1 MHPTSVT
8 GVEDMIRLGDL
19 HEAGILRNL
28 LTRYREDL
36 IYTYTGSILVAVNP
50 YKTLNVY
57 SPEAI
62 QQYRGRKVGE
72 LPPHIFALADNAHF
86 NMRRNERNQC
96 CIISGESGAGKTEST
111 KLILQFLAAVS
122 GQHSWVEQQILE
134 ANPILEAFGNAKTI
148 RNDNS
153 SRFGK
158 YVEIHFN
165 EKSVIEGARIEQ
177 YLLEKT
183 RVCGQ
188 AEQERN
194 YHIFYCLLLGSSDE
208 QKKRL
213 GLGKPAD
220 YAFLTTGN
228 CTRCDGRDDLKDFA
242 SIRSAMKVLAFS
254 ETEYLDISKMLA
266 SILHLGNL
274 KLEGTVSSNI
284 ECCEILTNDHLTWAS
299 KLLEVDEAEVQE
311 CLTKKVMLMRGE
323 KVTTLLSMAQTQEVR
338 NAFVKAI
345 YGKMFVWIVDKMN
358 SIVYKP
364 PSRGGGEQEEERRS
378 IGLLDIFGF
387 ENFQTNSFEQ
397 FCINLANEALQQFFV
412 GHIFKLEQEEYE
424 RESISWKNITFT
436 DNQEA
441 LDMISSRPLNLIALI
456 DEESKFPQGTDATM
470 LAKLTAQHKQN
481 AHFIPPRSNH
491 NTRFGISHFA
501 GDVFYES
508 SGFLEKNRDS
518 LIPDILALVQSSK
531 NSFLTRIF
539 AGDLNTRA
547 GDSVRVHGTLTH
559 RRPTTLSGQ
568 FRKSLEELMKAL
580 GLCQPWFI
588 RCIKPNDVKKPL
600 LFDRELFVRQLR
612 YSGMM
617 ETIRIRRSGYPIRY
631 TFAEFVERYRF
642 TLPGFQPKEAQANPM
657 GTCKKILGATLGK
670 DEDFQIGK
678 NKVFLKDNHDMVLE
692 LSRDKSINDKVTKIQ
707 GVMRVYVARK
717 RFLKM
722 RAASVMIQ
730 KHWRGYSERRFYLT
744 IKLGLARLQA
754 VVQSRKL
761 VLQFSRTR
769 RAAVV
774 IQAHARGLIARR
786 RYRLHK
792 TQRERASDSERE
804 RSTQR
809 ERERG
814 RLREREDDS
823 EIERTTQR
831 EREDDSERKDDSERE
846 DDSKRERE
854 EFKEDMDLDR
864 NEDKMLDEIFGF
876 LGLTAMEE
884 MDHVGMDMTTDLDED
899 LGQRGDDDD
908 DDDEEEKRRRGEL
921 RDYTFAK
928 FAAVNFQGSSTHTH
942 ERRLLRA
949 PLLHHQDETDRR
961 ASVAVWRM
969 VLRFMGDLPEPQA
982 TGGQGARD
990 PTRDPNRVSIIRVIY
1005 ESLQVAHTHSTHTH
1019 TAHTAQH
1026 STPHTQHSKHTAHT
1040 QHTHSTHTAHTQHTH
1055 HTHSTPHTNPR
1066 GAKGTE
1072 WLEEAPLNNLQK
1084 VHFIIGYA
1092 ILRPAIRDEIYCQI
1106 CKQIGDNLI
1115 RSSYARGWILL
1126 SLCLGCFPP
1135 SDNFS
1140 KYLRSFL
1147 SEGPPGYAPY
1157 CDARLKRTLANGCR
1171 TQPPSWLEMQ
1181 ATKSRRVSPLP
1192 VALMDGRTVP
1202 LSADSACTAR
1212 ELVAALAGKIG
1223 LQDDFG
1229 FSLFISFQNKV
1240 SSLGGG
1246 REHVLDAVSQC
1257 EQLSREQ
1264 AGGTEQAAPW
1274 RLIFRKELFAP
1285 WHDAGADA
1293 VATELIYRQVVRGLR
1308 FGEYRADTDSELVQ
1322 LVAWRCFVQHGASPS
1337 AADVAQAVAETV
1349 PERALTAAKHRS
1361 VWAGE
1366 VEEALR
1372 QSDYAKQ
1379 GLSALAVQ
1387 EKVVDFARVKWPVL
1401 FSRFFEAY
1409 KVSGPSV
1416 LKSELIAAVSSVGL
1430 HLLDGDEHVL
1440 MLLTFPE
1447 IVAIT
1452 TASRRK
1458 LAGPAV
1464 TMSTL
1469 RGDEMV
1475 LATPA
1480 ADEFN
1485 DLLVLL
1491 LQGLR
1496 SRSRHLVAMQESR
1509 VIDGDAGVLACHRGD
1524 LIVLE
1529 GDKAAGEALPQ
1540 GSWTQ
1545 GRNDRTGHTGEFLS
1559 DSVYVLPVLEKPS
1572 KAILSLF
1579 AANPEGQRRGSTVSQ
1594 QPEDRNAFYTLEE
1607 FAQGHFRPL
1616 PQGTVKQVVEVR
1628 GRRKDRLWACSR
1640 EPLLQPLLHS
1650 VIGDHVAKDACNAFI
1665 DIPRPRGDSYMGD
1678 FPMRQATSDPGT
1690 DLTDQVFRPALKNAC
1705 MQDEIYCQILK
1716 QLTDNKQGYS
1726 EEKGWELLWLC
1737 LGLFPPGAALAPHVQ
1752 EFLKSRQRTAHV
1764 ARLNRSLQNSGFPLR
1779 KYPPHLREVKAAQH
1793 KSRKLHHP
1801 VSFPDQSEQTFEVD
1815 AGTRVR
1821 ELCLA
1826 IAKKLQL
1833 KSQEGFCL
1841 FIKILDKVVSMP
1853 EGDFFFD
1860 FARQMEEWS
1869 SSGRVARE
1877 AAPMPEYQVHFLR
1890 KLWVNV
1896 VPGKDPTADNLFHYP
1911 QELPKFLRGFHKVS
1925 RDDAVQLA
1933 ALVFRARHGDERA
1946 AISGIA
1952 RGLKE
1957 LLPHDLLPDASTD
1970 AWKKLIVAAIS
1981 KNAGKTHD
1989 EAKLAFLKI
1998 ISRWPTFG
2006 TTFFDVKQISEP
2018 TYPDILRIAINKHG
2032 LSLINPKT
2040 KDMLAQHSFT
2050 KIFNWSSGSTY
2061 FHITIG
2067 SAVNGTK
2074 LLCETFLG
2082 YKVDDLL
2089 TSYINLLM
2097 SKQQGD
2103 TRSAGNYR

>member
-1 MHPTSVT
+1 MLCRRSGAGGGSRSGGDMVILRQGDHVFLDVENPGEFAVPTGAVVKLSDSGKVLLLDDEGTEHWVTPANEGLIRLMHPTSVT

-539 AGDLNTRA
+539 AGDLNTDKGSIPFHKRA

-792 TQRERASDSERE
+792 TQGLPMV
-804 RSTQR
+804 Q
-809 ERERG
+809 
-814 RLREREDDS
+814 
-823 EIERTTQR
+823 
-831 EREDDSERKDDSERE
+831 
-846 DDSKRERE
+846 E

-1005 ESLQVAHTHSTHTH
+1005 ESLQ
-1019 TAHTAQH
+1019 
-1026 STPHTQHSKHTAHT
+1026 
-1040 QHTHSTHTAHTQHTH
+1040 
-1055 HTHSTPHTNPR
+1055 NPR

-1665 DIPRPRGDSYMGD
+1665 AILKYMGD

-1877 AAPMPEYQVHFLR
+1877 GQAAAPMPEYQVHFLR

>member
-188 AEQERN
+188 AEKERN

-539 AGDLNTRA
+539 AGDLNTDKGSIPFHKRA

-792 TQRERASDSERE
+792 TQGLPMV
-804 RSTQR
+804 Q
-809 ERERG
+809 
-814 RLREREDDS
+814 
-823 EIERTTQR
+823 
-831 EREDDSERKDDSERE
+831 
-846 DDSKRERE
+846 E

-1005 ESLQVAHTHSTHTH
+1005 ESLQ
-1019 TAHTAQH
+1019 
-1026 STPHTQHSKHTAHT
+1026 
-1040 QHTHSTHTAHTQHTH
+1040 
-1055 HTHSTPHTNPR
+1055 NPR

-1650 VIGDHVAKDACNAFI
+1650 VIGDH
-1665 DIPRPRGDSYMGD
+1665 
-1678 FPMRQATSDPGT
+1678 
-1690 DLTDQVFRPALKNAC
+1690 
-1705 MQDEIYCQILK
+1705 
-1716 QLTDNKQGYS
+1716 
-1726 EEKGWELLWLC
+1726 
-1737 LGLFPPGAALAPHVQ
+1737 
-1752 EFLKSRQRTAHV
+1752 
-1764 ARLNRSLQNSGFPLR
+1764 
-1779 KYPPHLREVKAAQH
+1779 
-1793 KSRKLHHP
+1793 
-1801 VSFPDQSEQTFEVD
+1801 TFEVD

-1860 FARQMEEWS
+1860 FARQMEEWT

-1970 AWKKLIVAAIS
+1970 AWKKLIVAAVS

>member
-1 MHPTSVT
+1 MLCRRSGAGGGSRSGGDMVILRQGDHVFLDVENPGEFAVPTGAVVKLSDSGKVLLLDDEGTEHWVTPANESLIRMMHPTSVT
-8 GVEDMIRLGDL
+8 GVEDMIRLGTL
-19 HEAGILRNL
+19 HEEGILRNL
-28 LTRYREDL
+28 LTRYREAF

-274 KLEGTVSSNI
+274 KLQGTVSSNI

-470 LAKLTAQHKQN
+470 LAKLTAQHKKN

-491 NTRFGISHFA
+491 STRFGISHFA

-539 AGDLNTRA
+539 ASDLNTDKGSIPFHKRA

-792 TQRERASDSERE
+792 TQGLPMV
-804 RSTQR
+804 Q
-809 ERERG
+809 
-814 RLREREDDS
+814 
-823 EIERTTQR
+823 
-831 EREDDSERKDDSERE
+831 
-846 DDSKRERE
+846 E

-942 ERRLLRA
+942 ERRLLRV

-990 PTRDPNRVSIIRVIY
+990 PNRDPNRVSIIRVIY
-1005 ESLQVAHTHSTHTH
+1005 ESLQ
-1019 TAHTAQH
+1019 
-1026 STPHTQHSKHTAHT
+1026 
-1040 QHTHSTHTAHTQHTH
+1040 
-1055 HTHSTPHTNPR
+1055 NPR

-1192 VALMDGRTVP
+1192 VGLMDGRTVP

-1387 EKVVDFARVKWPVL
+1387 EKMVDFARVKWPVL

-1469 RGDEMV
+1469 RGDEIV

-1485 DLLVLL
+1485 ELLVLL

-1545 GRNDRTGHTGEFLS
+1545 GRNDRTGLTGEFLS

-1594 QPEDRNAFYTLEE
+1594 QPEDRNAFYTLEQ
-1607 FAQGHFRPL
+1607 FAQDHFRPL

-1665 DIPRPRGDSYMGD
+1665 AILKYMGD

-1779 KYPPHLREVKAAQH
+1779 RYPPHLREVKAAQH

-1853 EGDFFFD
+1853 DGDFFFD

-1869 SSGRVARE
+1869 CSGRVARE
-1877 AAPMPEYQVHFLR
+1877 GQAAAPMPEYQVHFLR

-1925 RDDAVQLA
+1925 REDAVQLA

-1946 AISGIA
+1946 AISSIG
-1952 RGLKE
+1952 RSLKE

-1970 AWKKLIVAAIS
+1970 AWKKLIVAAVS

-2040 KDMLAQHSFT
+2040 KDILAQHSFT